1 MLALLLAWLLAPP
14 AEAASCSGPA
24 CDEIRVETVGAG
36 VWVQSRSRDRVDV
49 RPREITSY
57 EANYVK

>member
-1 MLALLLAWLLAPP
+1 MIALLLAWLLASP

-24 CDEIRVETVGAG
+24 CGDGSVRLTTFSGC
-36 VWVQSRSRDRVDV
+36 V
-49 RPREITSY
+49 RPHEITRY